1 MKSLM
6 ILVPEPQ
13 LAETNAMLH
22 DLGWPEDNFTV
33 ALSVTGAAPI
43 THYGLRASVDA
54 AFCNAIDQALA
65 EKPDL
70 TAALIINTCSDKN
83 RHQQFP
89 SVVAAAGLQ
98 LILSQVD

>member
-1 MKSLM
+1 MESLV
-6 ILVPEPQ
+6 ILVPEPH

-33 ALSVTGAAPI
+33 ALSVTGAAPK
-43 THYGLRASVDA
+43 THCGLRALVA
-54 AFCNAIDQALA
+54 AFCTAIDHKLA
-65 EKPDL
+65 RKPDL

-98 LILSQVD
+98 LILPQVD